1 MTRRA
6 RSRNRYSIA
15 AISMLVWTML
25 ILGLYYAVQAH
36 KPVTRA
42 LAEALGGALVDSVVA
57 LLFALIGGG
66 LGKRLLRG
74 LNLSTWG
81 AAERL
86 AAEGIIG
93 LAALSLLILG
103 VGVILLNSL
112 SMAALLI
119 VVGALVWRDVVGWIG
134 AFVRWLRGGL
144 PTERWPRFLALV
156 TLIMLILAFILALM
170 PPYKWDVLTYHLA
183 GPQQYVQEGR
193 FYAVAHNHFLGFPQL
208 VDTLYAGQLGLT
220 GRLEGSGLI
229 HWVIGVFLLMGAGG
243 YAARRTTNAA
253 GWVTV
258 TVLLAA
264 TTVWLE
270 MTFAYSDLMPMAL
283 MVIGLAAAELWCDA
297 RAELL
302 EGDHSPTRY
311 LILVGIAAGLGMSTK
326 YTALWMGVALGVL
339 VLVLGW
345 RDGWRKMITYGVV
358 YGIAAAAMMVPWL
371 VRNVVWYHNPVY
383 PLVFEA
389 GEMDSIRQEWYAQP
403 NSGLAYGPDAWQVPV
418 LPITATYLGVEGAG
432 TYATDIGPLFLMLA
446 PLVLLAWVQFSDDE
460 RKTIRRALVIVG
472 VVTAIWMFTAAF
484 GSHVSLRTRFVL
496 YMFGPLAIV
505 IGIALEAARRL
516 PKKPFDLSFILQA
529 LVALTLV
536 FMVIGG
542 ITFFNKNGVNLYFS
556 GDDTYK
562 GDYLKHEL
570 GWHYV
575 TMQDISQLPREST
588 VRFLWEPRYLYC
600 DNERLHCYTD
610 SLMDAW
616 YYARRTVGDGSPAAI
631 ADRWKADGADY
642 LLVYE
647 LGRKFECGKF
657 CGSDEEGTDLYST
670 DDWRAWDAFVADYL
684 VEVWHNGP
692 EDETRY
698 ILYRWRE

>member
-1 MTRRA
+1 
-6 RSRNRYSIA
+6 
-15 AISMLVWTML
+15 MLVWTML
-25 ILGLYYAVQAH
+25 ILGLYYAVH

-42 LAEALGGALVDSVVA
+42 LAEALGGALLDSVVA
-57 LLFALIGGG
+57 LLFAVIGGG
-66 LGKRLLRG
+66 LGKRLLRW
-74 LNLSTWG
+74 LDLSTWG

-93 LAALSLLILG
+93 LAGLSLLILG
-103 VGVILLNSL
+103 VGVILLNPL

-119 VVGALVWRDVVGWIG
+119 VVGALVWRDVLRWIRE
-134 AFVRWLRGGL
+134 FVRWLRSGL
-144 PTERWPRFLALV
+144 PTGRWPRFLALV

-208 VDTLYAGQLGLT
+208 ADTLYAGQLGLT

-243 YAARRTTNAA
+243 YAARRTNNTA
-253 GWVTV
+253 GWITV

-283 MVIGLAAAELWCDA
+283 MVIGLAAAELWCEA
-297 RAELL
+297 RAGLL
-302 EGDHSPTRY
+302 EDDHSPTRY
-311 LILVGIAAGLGMSTK
+311 LILAGIAAGMGMSTK

-345 RDGWRKMITYGVV
+345 RDGWRRMITYGVV

-383 PLVFEA
+383 PLVFQA

-403 NSGLAYGPDAWQVPV
+403 KSGLAYGPDAWQVPV
-418 LPITATYLGVEGAG
+418 LPIAATYLGVEGAG

-472 VVTAIWMFTAAF
+472 VVMAIWMFTAAF

-496 YMFGPLAIV
+496 YMFSPLAIV

-516 PKKPFDLSFILQA
+516 PKKPFDLNFILQA

-542 ITFFNKNGVNLYFS
+542 ITFLNKNGVNLYFS

-562 GDYLKHEL
+562 EDYLKHEL

-575 TMQDISQLPREST
+575 TMQDINQLPQGTT

-647 LGRKFECGKF
+647 FGRKFECGKF

-670 DDWRAWDAFVADYL
+670 DDWRAWDTFVADYL
-684 VEVWHNGP
+684 VEVWRNGP

>member
-1 MTRRA
+1 MTRR
-6 RSRNRYSIA
+6 RRNRYSIA

-25 ILGLYYAVQAH
+25 ILGLYYWVH

-42 LAEALGGALVDSVVA
+42 LAEAVGGALVDSGVA
-57 LLFALIGGG
+57 LLFAVIGGG
-66 LGKRLLRG
+66 LGKRLLRW
-74 LNLSTWG
+74 LDLTTWS

-103 VGVILLNSL
+103 VGVIVLNPL

-119 VVGALVWRDVVGWIG
+119 VVGALVWRDVLRWISE
-134 AFVRWLRGGL
+134 FVRWLRDGL
-144 PTERWPRFLALV
+144 PAERWPRFLALV

-183 GPQQYVQEGR
+183 GPQEYVQEGH

-208 VDTLYAGQLGLT
+208 ADTLYAGQLGLT

-243 YAARRTTNAA
+243 YAARRTNVTA
-253 GWVTV
+253 GWITV

-283 MVIGLAAAELWCDA
+283 MVIGLAAAELWCEA
-297 RAELL
+297 RAGLL
-302 EGDHSPTRY
+302 EDEHSPTRY

-345 RDGWRKMITYGVV
+345 PDGWLKMIRYGVV
-358 YGIAAAAMMVPWL
+358 YGVAAAAMMVPWL

-383 PLVFEA
+383 PLVFKA
-389 GEMDSIRQEWYAQP
+389 GEMDAIRQEWYAQP
-403 NSGLAYGPDAWQVPV
+403 ESGLAYGPGVWQVPI
-418 LPITATYLGVEGAG
+418 LPIAATFLGVEGAG
-432 TYATDIGPLFLMLA
+432 TYATDIGPLFLILA
-446 PLVLLAWVQFSDDE
+446 PLVLMAWAYFSDEE
-460 RKTIRRALVIVG
+460 RKTIRHALVVVG
-472 VVTAIWMFTAAF
+472 VVTVIWVFTAAF

-496 YMFGPLAIV
+496 YMFSPLAV
-505 IGIALEAARRL
+505 VVGIALEAARRL
-516 PKKPFDLSFILQA
+516 PKKPFDLGFIMQA
-529 LVALTLV
+529 LVALTLGL
-536 FMVIGG
+536 MAING
-542 ITFFNKNGVNLYFS
+542 ITYLNKNGVNLYFS

-562 GDYLKHEL
+562 EDFLKHEL
-570 GWHYV
+570 GWHYI
-575 TMQDISQLPREST
+575 TMQDINQLPEGST

-616 YYARRTVGDGSPAAI
+616 YYARRTVDDGSPAAI
-631 ADRWKADGADY
+631 ADQWKADGADY
-642 LLVYE
+642 LLDYE
-647 LGRKFECGKF
+647 FGRKFECGTF
-657 CGSDEEGTDLYST
+657 CGSDEGGTDLYST
-670 DDWRAWDAFVADYL
+670 DDWRAWDTFVTDYL
-684 VEVWHNGP
+684 VEVWRNGP
-692 EDETRY
+692 EDDTQY